1 VPDAAPPIAAE
12 TVLGGRYRLVWLIAG
27 GGMAQVWEAHDEILA
42 RAVAVKVLHPHLAED
57 TAFLER
63 FRREAVAA
71 ARLSHPNVVA
81 VFDTG
86 VDGGLVYIVMEL
98 VRGKTLRELLVAQG
112 ALGPARAVQI
122 AAQVADALD
131 YAHGQGIVHRD
142 VKPANV
148 LIADDGRVKVADFGI
163 AKAVSAALGSS
174 AFGSSADLTQTG
186 AIVGTAKYLSP
197 EQVNGQP
204 QDRRADVYSLGV
216 VLYEM
221 LCGRPPFAG
230 DSELAIAM
238 QHVRTAPVGPRQV
251 RAGIPRPLEAVVL
264 KALAK
269 APSDRFD
276 TAGELRGALSTIDL
290 ADDDATAMVT
300 RDPTPPEGIR
310 PTFAQTERSWLIPV
324 VVIVLIALALGTV
337 GVLFARNDNV
347 RGFLNP
353 SKSPASSGTSTPAK
367 LVSAQAFDPPAG
379 GGDGSEHNDQARNVI
394 DGDPATAWTT
404 ERYASRRFGNL
415 KPGVGIAVQLDRVE
429 KLSQVQVV
437 SPTKGYAVT
446 VYVADAPQSTLD
458 AWGTPVDTKSG
469 LDGDATFDMKGRR
482 GAAVLIWITDLGEAR
497 VTQINEVRV
506 AM

>member
-1 VPDAAPPIAAE
+1 MPDAAAPIAAE
-12 TVLGGRYRLVWLIAG
+12 SVLGGRYRLVRLIAG

-98 VRGKTLRELLVAQG
+98 VRGRTLRDLLAAQG

-122 AAQVADALD
+122 AAQIAEALD

-163 AKAVSAALGSS
+163 AKAASAV
-174 AFGSSADLTQTG
+174 FGSNADLTQTG

-197 EQVNGQP
+197 EQVNGEP

-221 LCGRPPFAG
+221 LCGRPPFTG
-230 DSELAIAM
+230 DTELAVAM
-238 QHVRTAPVGPRQV
+238 KHVRVAPIGPRQV

-264 KALAK
+264 KAMAK

-276 TAGELRGALSTIDL
+276 TAGDMRAALSTIDL
-290 ADDDATAMVT
+290 VDDDATAMVT
-300 RDPTPPEGIR
+300 RDPTPPEGIT

-324 VVIVLIALALGTV
+324 VVIVLVALALGTV

-347 RGFLNP
+347 RSFLDP
-353 SKSPASSGTSTPAK
+353 TKSPASGGSTTAVK
-367 LVSAQAFDPPAG
+367 LVGAKAFDPLG
-379 GGDGSEHNDQARNVI
+379 GGTEHDDQAGNVV
-394 DGDPATAWTT
+394 DGNPATSWTT
-404 ERYASRRFGNL
+404 ERYATRRFGNL
-415 KPGVGIAVQLDRVE
+415 KPGVGIAVQLDRAA
-429 KLSQVQVV
+429 KLTQVQVS
-437 SPTKGYAVT
+437 SPTNGYAAA
-446 VYVADAPQSTLD
+446 VYVADTLQP
-458 AWGTPVDTKSG
+458 ALAGWGEPVDVKSG
-469 LDGDATFDMKGRR
+469 VDGDATFDLKGRR
-482 GAAVLIWITDLGEAR
+482 GAAVLIWITDLGETN
-497 VTQINEVRV
+497 VTQINDVRV
-506 AM
+506 ST

>member
-1 VPDAAPPIAAE
+1 
-12 TVLGGRYRLVWLIAG
+12 
-27 GGMAQVWEAHDEILA
+27 LA
-42 RAVAVKVLHPHLAED
+42 
-57 TAFLER
+57 
-63 FRREAVAA
+63 
-71 ARLSHPNVVA
+71 
-81 VFDTG
+81 
-86 VDGGLVYIVMEL
+86 YIVMEL
-98 VRGKTLRELLVAQG
+98 VRGGTLRELLAAQG

-122 AAQVADALD
+122 AAQVAEALD

-163 AKAVSAALGSS
+163 AKAASAAFAG
-174 AFGSSADLTQTG
+174 GADLTQTG

-197 EQVNGQP
+197 EQVNGEP

-221 LCGRPPFAG
+221 LCGRPPFTG

-238 QHVRTAPVGPRQV
+238 QHVRAAPVGPRQV

-264 KALAK
+264 KAMAK
-269 APSDRFD
+269 APADRYD
-276 TAGELRGALSTIDL
+276 TAGDLRATLSTIDL
-290 ADDDATAMVT
+290 VDDDATAMVT
-300 RDPTPPEGIR
+300 RDPTPPEGIT

-347 RGFLNP
+347 RNLLDPSENP
-353 SKSPASSGTSTPAK
+353 AAGGPSTAAK
-367 LVSAQAFDPPAG
+367 LVAARAFDPLG
-379 GGDGSEHNDQARNVI
+379 GGSEHDDEAGNVV

-415 KPGVGIAVQLDRVE
+415 KPGVGVAVQLDRAE
-429 KLSQVQVV
+429 ELAQVQV
-437 SPTKGYAVT
+437 SSATKGYAAM
-446 VYVADAPQSTLD
+446 VYVADALQPTLD
-458 AWGTPVDTKSG
+458 GWGEAVDVKSG
-469 LDGDATFDMKGRR
+469 IDGDTTFDLKGRR

-497 VTQINEVRV
+497 ATQISEVRV
-506 AM
+506 SA

>member
-1 VPDAAPPIAAE
+1 VPDAAAPIAAE
-12 TVLGGRYRLVWLIAG
+12 SVLGGRYRLVRLIAG

-42 RAVAVKVLHPHLAED
+42 RAVAVKVLHPHLADD
-57 TAFLER
+57 TAFLVR

-86 VDGGLVYIVMEL
+86 VDGSVAYIVMEL
-98 VRGKTLRELLVAQG
+98 VRGRTLRELLAAQG

-122 AAQVADALD
+122 AAQVAEALD

-163 AKAVSAALGSS
+163 AKAASTG
-174 AFGSSADLTQTG
+174 FGSNADLTQTG
-186 AIVGTAKYLSP
+186 TIVGTAKYLSP
-197 EQVNGQP
+197 EQVNGRP

-221 LCGRPPFAG
+221 LCGRPPFTG
-230 DSELAIAM
+230 DTELAIAM
-238 QHVRTAPVGPRQV
+238 KHVRVAPTGPRQV

-264 KALAK
+264 KAMAK

-276 TAGELRGALSTIDL
+276 TAGDLRTALSMIDL
-290 ADDDATAMVT
+290 VDDDATAMVT
-300 RDPTPPEGIR
+300 RDPTPPEGIT

-324 VVIVLIALALGTV
+324 VVIVVIALALGTV

-347 RGFLNP
+347 RSFLDP
-353 SKSPASSGTSTPAK
+353 SKRPASGSSAAGVK
-367 LVSAQAFDPPAG
+367 LVGARAFDPLG
-379 GGDGSEHNDQARNVI
+379 GGSEHDDQAGNVI

-404 ERYASRRFGNL
+404 ERYATPRFGNL
-415 KPGVGIAVQLDRVE
+415 KPGVGIAIQLDRAE
-429 KLSQVQVV
+429 KLTQVQVS
-437 SPTKGYAVT
+437 SPTKGYAAS
-446 VYVADAPQSTLD
+446 VYVAEAFQPAL
-458 AWGTPVDTKSG
+458 AGWGEPVDVKSG
-469 LDGDATFDMKGRR
+469 IDGDTTFDLKDRR

-497 VTQINEVRV
+497 VAQINDVRV
-506 AM
+506 AG

>member
-1 VPDAAPPIAAE
+1 VSDAPLVAE
-12 TVLGGRYRLVWLIAG
+12 RVLGGRYRLVRLIAG
-27 GGMAQVWEAHDEILA
+27 GGMAQVWEAHDEILD

-81 VFDTG
+81 IFDTG

-98 VRGKTLRELLVAQG
+98 VRGETLRELLAARG
-112 ALGPARAVQI
+112 PLGPARAVQI
-122 AAQVADALD
+122 AAQVAGALD
-131 YAHGQGIVHRD
+131 YAHGHGIVHRD

-163 AKAVSAALGSS
+163 AKAASS
-174 AFGSSADLTQTG
+174 VFGSSADLTQTG

-197 EQVNGQP
+197 EQVNGEP

-221 LCGRPPFAG
+221 LCGRPPFTG
-230 DSELAIAM
+230 DSELVVAM
-238 QHVRTAPVGPRQV
+238 QHARAAPVGPRQV

-264 KALAK
+264 KAMAK
-269 APSDRFD
+269 APADRFD
-276 TAGELRGALSTIDL
+276 TAGDLRAALSTIDL
-290 ADDDATAMVT
+290 ADDDAAAIVT
-300 RDPTPPEGIR
+300 RDPTPPEGIT
-310 PTFAQTERSWLIPV
+310 PTFAQTERTWLIPV
-324 VVIVLIALALGTV
+324 VVIVLIASALGTI

-353 SKSPASSGTSTPAK
+353 SKSPTPGGTSTVAK
-367 LVSAQAFDPPAG
+367 LVGAQAFDPFG
-379 GGDGSEHNDQARNVI
+379 GGGEHDEQAHNII
-394 DGDPATAWTT
+394 DGDPATAWNT

-415 KPGVGIAVQLDRVE
+415 KPGVGIAVQLDRAE
-429 KLSQVQVV
+429 KLTQLQVT
-437 SPTKGYAVT
+437 SATKGWAAQ
-446 VYVADAPQSTLD
+446 VYVADAFQSTFD
-458 AWGTPVDTKSG
+458 GWGTDPVDAKSNI
-469 LDGDATFDMKGRR
+469 DGDTTFDLKGRR

-497 VTQINEVRV
+497 VAQISEVRV
-506 AM
+506 TA

>member
-1 VPDAAPPIAAE
+1 MPDAAPPIAAE
-12 TVLGGRYRLVWLIAG
+12 SVLGGRYRLVRLIAG

-42 RAVAVKVLHPHLAED
+42 RAVAVKVLHPHLAVD

-86 VDGGLVYIVMEL
+86 VDGGLAFIVMEL
-98 VRGKTLRELLVAQG
+98 VRGETLRELLAVQG
-112 ALGPARAVQI
+112 AMGPARAVQI
-122 AAQVADALD
+122 AAQVAEALD
-131 YAHGQGIVHRD
+131 YAHGQGIIHRD

-163 AKAVSAALGSS
+163 AKAASTV
-174 AFGSSADLTQTG
+174 FGSNADLTQTG

-197 EQVNGQP
+197 EQVNGEP

-221 LCGRPPFAG
+221 LCGRPPFTG
-230 DSELAIAM
+230 DTELVVAM
-238 QHVRTAPVGPRQV
+238 QHVRATPVGPRQV

-264 KALAK
+264 KAMAK

-276 TAGELRGALSTIDL
+276 TAGDLRAALSTIDL
-290 ADDDATAMVT
+290 VDDDATAMVT
-300 RDPTPPEGIR
+300 RDPTPPEGIT

-337 GVLFARNDNV
+337 GVLFARNDDV
-347 RGFLNP
+347 RSFLDPTESPP
-353 SKSPASSGTSTPAK
+353 SDGPSTTVE
-367 LVSAQAFDPPAG
+367 LVSARAFDPLG
-379 GGDGSEHNDQARNVI
+379 GGSEHDDQVGNAI

-415 KPGVGIAVQLDRVE
+415 KPGVGLAVQLDRAE
-429 KLSQVQVV
+429 ALTQVQVV
-437 SPTKGYAVT
+437 SATKGWAAS
-446 VYVADAPQSTLD
+446 VYVADALQPTLEG
-458 AWGTPVDTKSG
+458 WGAEPVDVKSG
-469 LDGDATFDMKGRR
+469 IDGDATFDLKGRR

-497 VTQINEVRV
+497 VTEVGEVRV
-506 AM
+506 SA